1 MHASAPPPTSTTT
14 DWQALTSPRRLPGLS
29 AHGQAM
35 LRRLREHPA
44 APCFRDMSGHR
55 LGTSLR
61 WQALFRQPWLLHA
74 PVSSGTPPAWVWP
87 WLLANRHN
95 VADWPDWRTLSRG
108 WHHVR
113 TTCRADLSSHLIR
126 HVSRRHVQRPGTN
139 EPLLCFSTSG
149 TTGHPLRVPSSP
161 LAAAAY
167 AVLHERALRL
177 HGVRTQAGRGDVGI
191 VLVGFQQRC
200 FTYVSVNPMRGE
212 CGLAKVN
219 LHPGEWRHPDDR
231 ATYLDAMAPE
241 LISGDPVSLSELAT
255 LGLRHRP
262 QALLSTSMAMS
273 DGLQARLSAHFG
285 CPVVDLYSMNEA
297 GPIAAR
303 VPEVDAFVLLQPGLH
318 VEVLDDKGRPVP
330 AGERGEVTL
339 TGGINPCLP
348 LLRYRTGDHAR
359 LVWTPLGPALRDL
372 QGRPPVSFQHAD
384 GSWVNNVELSQ
395 RLRHLDLQRHALHQH
410 SDRSLVLRLQS
421 DAPDIAA
428 VHTTIRQILRELLG
442 ELPLRIEALQADD
455 KVRQYTSDLKP
466 PHVLA

>member
-1 MHASAPPPTSTTT
+1 MNTPAQHSTAP
-14 DWQALTSPRRLPGLS
+14 DWQALTSPSRLPGLS
-29 AHGQAM
+29 AHGEAM

-44 APCFRDMSGHR
+44 APRFRDMSGHR
-55 LGTSLR
+55 LSAAMR
-61 WQALFRQPWLLHA
+61 WQARCRQPWLLHA

-95 VADWPDWRTLSRG
+95 VAAWPDVRSLTRG
-108 WHHVR
+108 WHQLP

-126 HVSRRHVQRPGTN
+126 HVSRRHVQRPGAHA
-139 EPLLCFSTSG
+139 PLLCFSTSG

-167 AVLHERALRL
+167 PVLHERALRL
-177 HGVRTQAGRGDVGI
+177 HGVRMQAGRGDVGI
-191 VLVGFQQRC
+191 VLAGFQQRC

-219 LHPGEWRHPDDR
+219 LQPGEWRHPQDR

-255 LGLRHRP
+255 LGMRHRP
-262 QALLSTSMAMS
+262 RALLSTSMAMS
-273 DGLQARLSAHFG
+273 EGLKARLAARFG

-297 GPIAAR
+297 GPIAAH
-303 VPEVDAFVLLQPGLH
+303 VPEVDAFVLLQPGLY
-318 VEVLDDKGRPVP
+318 VEVLDDTGRPVP
-330 AGERGEVTL
+330 AGEHGEVTL

-372 QGRPPVSFQHAD
+372 QGRPPVSFLHAS
-384 GSWVNNVELSQ
+384 GHWVNNVELSQ
-395 RLRHLDLQRHALHQH
+395 RLRHLDLRRHALHQH
-410 SDRSLVLRLQS
+410 TDRSLVLRLQS
-421 DAPDIAA
+421 DAPDTEAL
-428 VHTTIRQILRELLG
+428 HSRLRQVLQDLLG
-442 ELPLRIEALQADD
+442 ELPLRIEALHADD
-455 KVRQYTSDLKP
+455 KVRQYTSDLQP
-466 PHVLA
+466 PHALA